1 VSSTSASTPWVSD
14 VAVSLREAFTGPV
27 PQDVLDRAA
36 VQLLDM
42 IACASGGFDSEPVRI
57 ARAVSEGSGP
67 AQASVLFTGDR
78 VSVID
83 AILVNGTAAR
93 FLDYNDAF
101 IGTGPGGHPSD
112 NLVAALAV
120 AEVEGSSGRDLLTAA
135 ALGYELFWRFRQSVY
150 ARTEQAAA
158 WDGVSVSSVVTA
170 AMTGL
175 LVGLDQDRLMHAL
188 SIGLSKGYALK
199 QLRRGSISMIK
210 ASANALVAR
219 DGVLAARLAQHG
231 LTGPAE
237 ILEGKSGVL
246 RAFGLREEDSLR
258 ATLSAPPVWAIRNVS
273 VKAYPAIATSQAAI
287 EAVVR
292 LARRADVAVESV
304 AKIEVRLPD
313 SKATREHLEI
323 EQRQRPDSRE
333 SADHSLPFLLAAA
346 LEDGR
351 LSLEQFAGERWRT
364 PATTALMER
373 IQVIP
378 DASLV
383 TTEQRSYPAVVT
395 VELADG
401 QRFTEAVTDVPG
413 SPSAPWSF
421 TEIET
426 KFADTDRVGFSPA
439 QRSALVAA
447 AAALPRAADVSE
459 LMTATAVLP
468 RLPDRSASARLP
480 AKGHDLYA

>member
-1 VSSTSASTPWVSD
+1 MSSISATTPWVRD
-14 VAVSLREAFTGPV
+14 LAANLREAFTGRV
-27 PQDVLDRAA
+27 PHDVLDRAA
-36 VQLLDM
+36 IQLFDT

-57 ARAVSEGSGP
+57 ARAVTKGSGP
-67 AQASVLFTGDR
+67 AHASVLFTDDR
-78 VSVID
+78 VSVVD

-101 IGTGPGGHPSD
+101 IGAGPGGHPSD

-120 AEVEGSSGRDLLTAA
+120 AEAEGASGHDLLAAA

-150 ARTEQAAA
+150 ARTDQAAA
-158 WDGVSVSSVVTA
+158 WDGVSVSSAVSA

-175 LVGLDQDRLMHAL
+175 LIGLDDDRLAHAL
-188 SIGLSKGYALK
+188 SIGLAKGYALK

-231 LTGPAE
+231 LTGPIE

-246 RAFGLREEDSLR
+246 RAFGLHPEDSLR
-258 ATLSAPPVWAIRNVS
+258 AALSNPPTWAIRNVS
-273 VKAYPAIATSQAAI
+273 IKAYPAIATSQSAI

-292 LARRADVAVESV
+292 LARHEHVDATNV
-304 AKIEVRLPD
+304 AKVEVRLPD
-313 SKATREHLEI
+313 SSATREHMEI

-351 LSLEQFAGERWRT
+351 LSLAQFADERWRA
-364 PATTALMER
+364 PATTALMAR

-378 DASLV
+378 DGTLV
-383 TTEQRSYPAVVT
+383 TTAQHSYPAVVT
-395 VELADG
+395 IELTDG
-401 QRFTEAVTDVPG
+401 RRFTEAVTDVPG
-413 SPSAPWSF
+413 SPSAPWGF
-421 TEIET
+421 TEIEK

-447 AAALPRAADVSE
+447 AAALPRAADVRA
-459 LMTATAVLP
+459 LMTAATLP
-468 RLPDRSASARLP
+468 APSIEPDRVGATR
-480 AKGHDLYA
+480 GERR